1 MFNFEDLDVQRDTN
15 DIHNSFVGIR
25 ENIETNKMTF
35 YLPKGFEEFEIN
47 YNSVK
52 KLFFSM
58 YKTFKRFEIDNMSN
72 FDKMLDKEGR
82 NRDNTSSRYYKGY
95 SFTDEEVDNELIL
108 YSKIDIIDNFFKL
121 HNELDIDSIV
131 QRFGYTENIDYS
143 NIELLLNEGV
153 FLKNNAIF
161 LSGNE
166 SEKNVIENSIS
177 ELVELYCY
185 IYKELLIELGNDI
198 SPIVSEVADNFSYK
212 YLTSSQSLFDKDTY
226 ELTILV
232 LKDRLDIIDRKTAY
246 KDYVYYDVY
255 EVIEHFLYGQLSSND
270 NNGGFWGINNFSYIW
285 EDMCNSFVLSDTS
298 KKILYCD
305 SSLNNKQ
312 ISYIHKNLQRKRFG
326 GYSVYIDKEFT
337 NNFYIELDGHKRWL
351 RPDIIFINKNSDK
364 IVDNFAEKDILC
376 FSIESLNHKLF
387 GDIGKTNI
395 SLKLKDNL
403 TNSSQESTIAKSIF
417 NYFKYEFSSLKLT
430 SHHSYS
436 KSKGHQF
443 IEVTEKFIKLN
454 NISKEVFNEIYD
466 RKNIETKDDNIY
478 IVDWK
483 YVPYNFFTK
492 KPKKLKL
499 DIIKQ
504 LTYEF
509 CIMQNKDPKMKI
521 ISQFCIPKFCNSEY
535 LVVGEDKLTIAESG
549 IHIISLNFNFLQKDY
564 VNIEMGLY

>member
-15 DIHNSFVGIR
+15 EVYNSFVGIR

-47 YNSVK
+47 YDSVK

-58 YKTFKRFEIDNMSN
+58 YKTFRRFEIDNMSN
-72 FDKMLDKEGR
+72 FDRMLDKEGR
-82 NRDNTSSRYYKGY
+82 NRDNTSSRDYKGY
-95 SFTDEEVDNELIL
+95 SFTDEEFDNELIL
-108 YSKIDIIDNFFKL
+108 YSKIDIIDNFLKL

-166 SEKNVIENSIS
+166 SEKNVIESSLS

-198 SPIVSEVADNFSYK
+198 TPIVSEVADNFSYK

-255 EVIEHFLYGQLSSND
+255 KVIEHFLYGQLSSND
-270 NNGGFWGINNFSYIW
+270 NNGSFWGINNFSYIW

-312 ISYIHKNLQRKRFG
+312 ISHTHENLKRKRFG
-326 GYSVYIDKEFT
+326 GYLVYIDKE
-337 NNFYIELDGHKRWL
+337 
-351 RPDIIFINKNSDK
+351 
-364 IVDNFAEKDILC
+364 
-376 FSIESLNHKLF
+376 
-387 GDIGKTNI
+387 
-395 SLKLKDNL
+395 
-403 TNSSQESTIAKSIF
+403 
-417 NYFKYEFSSLKLT
+417 
-430 SHHSYS
+430 
-436 KSKGHQF
+436 
-443 IEVTEKFIKLN
+443 
-454 NISKEVFNEIYD
+454 
-466 RKNIETKDDNIY
+466 
-478 IVDWK
+478 
-483 YVPYNFFTK
+483 
-492 KPKKLKL
+492 
-499 DIIKQ
+499 
-504 LTYEF
+504 
-509 CIMQNKDPKMKI
+509 
-521 ISQFCIPKFCNSEY
+521 
-535 LVVGEDKLTIAESG
+535 LVV
-549 IHIISLNFNFLQKDY
+549 FQK
-564 VNIEMGLY
+564 VC